1 MYSCVSECWWCSEW
15 WRFNRYKLIVVVVAS
30 PFILINQEKP
40 PPALWQQF
48 LYFLLN
54 SWIYSENSSFF
65 RGNFHWTGHWTVWT
79 LSRKDFLVGFKLGPI
94 YRDLSGLE
102 TEKFSQVW
110 FAVQWNGFWSWPFSI
125 KYFPSSQSKIFH
137 EFRWSSRWIKTMV
150 EFQ

>member
-1 MYSCVSECWWCSEW
+1 MLLLHHHSFSSTKKNLHQLCDNSFCTFYWIHE
-15 WRFNRYKLIVVVVAS
+15 
-30 PFILINQEKP
+30 FILKIQV
-40 PPALWQQF
+40 
-48 LYFLLN
+48 
-54 SWIYSENSSFF
+54 FF